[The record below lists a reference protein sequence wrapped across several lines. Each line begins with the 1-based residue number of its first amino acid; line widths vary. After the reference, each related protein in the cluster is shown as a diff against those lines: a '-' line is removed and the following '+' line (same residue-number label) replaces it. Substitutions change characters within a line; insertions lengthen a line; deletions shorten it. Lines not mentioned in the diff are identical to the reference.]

1 MNMIEKKRK
10 EDIKVEGKSE
20 TTVNTNA
27 ETTISASK
35 VFVKCLENEGV
46 EYIFGVP
53 GEENIDVLDAL
64 IDSPIEF
71 VTTRHE
77 QGAAFIADVLGRLTG
92 KPGVC
97 LSTLGPGATNLVTG
111 VADANMDRA
120 PLIAIA
126 GQGSTD
132 RMHKES
138 HQILDLVDL
147 FQPITK
153 FSTQLRVPE
162 IIPEVVRKAFKVT
175 QTEKPGCSFID
186 FPENV
191 AAAELP
197 ASTMPLKKQNPRP
210 ATAPIESCQK
220 VADIIADAKAPIIMV
235 GNGVIRGGASEALV
249 KFAEDLNI
257 PVATTF
263 MAKGVIPFSHKL
275 SLGAVGLQ
283 AHDNVSYGF
292 DEADLVICVG
302 VDMVEYHPRLWNP
315 NSDKKII
322 HICVS
327 PAEVD
332 QHYILEVGVVGAI
345 KESLAEISGLSKK
358 ASDSKIHKLHD
369 IVVDEVSE
377 HKDTLS
383 FPVKPQKI
391 IWDLRQIL
399 DPEDIVIS
407 DVGAHKMW
415 MARMYQAEAPNT
427 CIISNGFASMGIAL
441 PGAIA
446 AKVAYP
452 ERKAVAVCGD
462 AGFMMNNQEIDTALR
477 MGLDIVVL
485 IFNDSKYG
493 LIEWHQE
500 RHFGRSTGIDFVNPD
515 FVKFAESFGA
525 KGYRVERTECLA
537 HVLDEALNDG
547 TVSIIDC
554 PVDYSENMKLTEK
567 LKTMTS
573 PI

>member
-1 MNMIEKKRK
+1 MNMLET
-10 EDIKVEGKSE
+10 GKSPQGLVDRE
-20 TTVNTNA
+20 EVK
-27 ETTISASK
+27 ASE

-64 IDSPIEF
+64 IDSPIQF
-71 VTTRHE
+71 VATRHE
-77 QGAAFIADVLGRLTG
+77 QGAAFIADVFGRLTG
-92 KPGVC
+92 KAGVC
-97 LSTLGPGATNLVTG
+97 LSTLGPGATNLMTG

-147 FQPITK
+147 FKPISK
-153 FSTQLRVPE
+153 YSTQLRVPE
-162 IIPEVVRKAFKVT
+162 IIPEVVRKAFKT
-175 QTEKPGCSFID
+175 AEAEKPGCSFID

-191 AAAELP
+191 AAAPLP
-197 ASTMPLKKQNPRP
+197 ATAKPLKKQSATVP
-210 ATAPIESCQK
+210 AAPEHKCQQAAK
-220 VADIIADAKAPIIMV
+220 IISNAKTPIIMA
-235 GNGVIRGGASEALV
+235 GNGVIRGHASEALV
-249 KFAEDLNI
+249 QYAEKLNI

-263 MAKGVIPFSHKL
+263 MAKGVIPSSHPL
-275 SLGAVGLQ
+275 SVGAIGLQ
-283 AHDNVSYGF
+283 AHDYVSYGF
-292 DEADLVICVG
+292 DAADLVICIG

-315 NSDKKII
+315 NCDQ
-322 HICVS
+322 HIVHIDACS
-327 PAEVD
+327 AEVD
-332 QHYILEVGVVGAI
+332 QHYILEAGVVGDI
-345 KESLAEISGLSKK
+345 SSSLNRMSGYSRSCSESKL
-358 ASDSKIHKLHD
+358 HKLHD
-369 IVVDEVSE
+369 IVHAEYNE
-377 HKDTLS
+377 YKDDLA

-391 IWDLRQIL
+391 ISDIRQAL
-399 DPEDIVIS
+399 DDEDIVIS

-415 MARMYQAEAPNT
+415 MARLYQAESPNT

-446 AKVAYP
+446 AKMAYP
-452 ERKAVAVCGD
+452 DRKALAVCGD

-477 MGLDIVVL
+477 LNLDIVIL

-493 LIEWHQE
+493 LIEWHQM
-500 RHFGRSTGIDFVNPD
+500 RHFDRSTCIDFVNPD

-525 KGYRVERTECLA
+525 KGYRVERTECLLP
-537 HVLDEALNDG
+537 VLEEALNDG

-567 LKTMTS
+567 LANLVS